1 MIHKEMT
8 KPADE
13 ADGIVP
19 GEITSLELDL
29 TTDRLYIG
37 TRFGL
42 SVYDLRTMRVRRNY
56 FTIFPTRFQY
66 INDLLIYRIGRIRKL
81 IVASGFG
88 GVASLDLN
96 NMPSLPEH
104 IGVHSTFLLTII
116 GAPTA
121 SLAIYASTEKKLTR
135 RVMFTYLLVI
145 CLLVTTMWV
154 AHILD
159 MLSIPNV
166 VRKLTVSEVKK

>member
-1 MIHKEMT
+1 M
-8 KPADE
+8 
-13 ADGIVP
+13 
-19 GEITSLELDL
+19 
-29 TTDRLYIG
+29 
-37 TRFGL
+37 
-42 SVYDLRTMRVRRNY
+42 
-56 FTIFPTRFQY
+56 
-66 INDLLIYRIGRIRKL
+66 
-81 IVASGFG
+81 ASGFG

-96 NMPSLPEH
+96 NMPSLPEY